1 MTKYTNMSPKILVIG
16 DLIIDQYLWGS
27 CDRVSPEAPV
37 PIIKINEESSI
48 LGGAGN
54 VVNNLKKLGAEV
66 DVISVIGDCKN
77 SNELINLLKDIEVNT
92 KYSLSPRYYFVVRRV
107 SVLKLKTPHTTL
119 HNLNIPPR

>member
-16 DLIIDQYLWGS
+16 DLMIDQYLWGS

-54 VVNNLKKLGAEV
+54 VVNNLKKFGAKV
-66 DVISVIGDCKN
+66 DIISIIGRNIGCDPHR
-77 SNELINLLKDIEVNT
+77 STFDYHLI
-92 KYSLSPRYYFVVRRV
+92 S
-107 SVLKLKTPHTTL
+107 
-119 HNLNIPPR
+119 